1 MTETQAHPAGQLQ
14 LAHEESGEG
23 LPVVLLHPFP
33 LDHSYWTPQLTG
45 FVDHCRIIAPD
56 MRGFGATPAQPP
68 YNVDRYADDVV
79 ALLDRLSIESAVI
92 GGCSIGGYITL
103 ALWRRHRDRIRGLML
118 FDTRARADSDD
129 ERLKRA
135 GQIDFARSNGAAA
148 VAEQML
154 PAVLG
159 ATTLE
164 RHPEIVEHAR
174 FIMQRATVDG
184 IIGAVEAMMHRP
196 DSNALLPTI
205 DVPTL
210 IVCGAEDVAT
220 PPEESRHMHDRIP
233 GSVLEMIEG
242 AGHLSSLERPSAVNH
257 VMREFLAGLI
267 YP

>member
-1 MTETQAHPAGQLQ
+1 MTEMHAHPPGQLQ

-33 LDHSYWTPQLTG
+33 LDHRYWTPQLTA

-56 MRGFGATPAQPP
+56 MRGFGATPASPP

-79 ALLDRLSIESAVI
+79 ALMDRLSIESAVI

-103 ALWRRHRDRIRGLML
+103 ALWRRHRERVRGLML

-129 ERLKRA
+129 ERMKRA
-135 GQIDFARSNGAAA
+135 GQVDFARKHGAAA
-148 VAEQML
+148 VADLMV
-154 PAVLG
+154 PTVLG

-164 RHPEIVEHAR
+164 RHPEIVEQAR
-174 FIMQRATVDG
+174 FIMRQATVEG

-196 DSNALLPTI
+196 DSTQLLSTI

-210 IVCGAEDVAT
+210 IVCGAEDAAT
-220 PPEESRHMHDRIP
+220 PPEESRQMHDRIR

-257 VMREFLAGLI
+257 VIREFLAGLI

>member
-1 MTETQAHPAGQLQ
+1 MTGMHAQPARPLQ
-14 LAHEESGEG
+14 LAHEESGDG

-33 LDHSYWTPQLTG
+33 LDHRYWTPQLTA

-68 YNVDRYADDVV
+68 YNMDRYADDVA
-79 ALLDRLSIESAVI
+79 ALMDRLSIESAVI
-92 GGCSIGGYITL
+92 GGCSIGGYIAL
-103 ALWRRHRDRIRGLML
+103 ALWRRHRERVRALML
-118 FDTRARADSDD
+118 FDTRARADTDD

-135 GQIDFARSNGAAA
+135 GQIDFAREHGATG
-148 VAEQML
+148 VADQLL
-154 PAVLG
+154 PVLLG
-159 ATTLE
+159 ATTQE

-174 FIMQRATVDG
+174 YIMHQGTIAG

-205 DVPTL
+205 NVPTL
-210 IVCGAEDVAT
+210 IVCGAEDAAT
-220 PPEESRHMHDRIP
+220 PPDESRHMHDRIP

-242 AGHLSSLERPSAVNH
+242 AGHLSSLERPAAVNH
-257 VMREFLAGLI
+257 VMQEFLAGLI